1 MHSLCRRLAVSFRSH
16 RVTLTLKP
24 SCHTHTKAMH
34 SLCRRLAVSESIVRL
49 AVSEAL
55 STSPHVRPWTQAAM
69 GAVAVLPEG
78 PMRSMYL
85 NLGLKVIYG
94 WCELGTLPLCIQQQE
109 SIVQQP
115 SLVTLSSCLS
125 VHVLLIM
132 PSAYVCPPLRLQL
145 GWNRCQVAGQQAC

>member
-94 WCELGTLPLCIQQQE
+94 WCVRASTSVSAVRMWRSSKRAAHTWSVSWARYPCA
-109 SIVQQP
+109 SSSRSP
-115 SLVTLSSCLS
+115 SCS
-125 VHVLLIM
+125 
-132 PSAYVCPPLRLQL
+132 
-145 GWNRCQVAGQQAC
+145 